1 MIFGYTAFAIN
12 YTDFACSG
20 KIGFFCD
27 MVVLTG
33 KKWAYVQ
40 THRRNIIFR
49 LKAEVVVMKKSTKHL
64 ITGVVLMAA
73 YLIGYTII
81 QFVLFLNGADA
92 VLSVLD
98 FSYPFDVVFGV
109 ILFTVFL
116 KSLNS
121 NKGAVSIKKAAIGL
135 VIVISV
141 LVGLMFILHLTRAY
155 ESLYTAIMSSE
166 WNIFD
171 RAAAWILD
179 GNGYLLSSDEFTL
192 SSILYSRFMPDAG
205 LIIRAMIILGT
216 AQISYIIHIK
226 LKFYTDIERQ
236 VA

>member
-1 MIFGYTAFAIN
+1 
-12 YTDFACSG
+12 
-20 KIGFFCD
+20 
-27 MVVLTG
+27 
-33 KKWAYVQ
+33 
-40 THRRNIIFR
+40 
-49 LKAEVVVMKKSTKHL
+49 MKKSTKHL

-73 YLIGYTII
+73 YLIGYTIL

-109 ILFTVFL
+109 ILFTLFL
-116 KSLNS
+116 KRLNS

-155 ESLYTAIMSSE
+155 ESLYTAIMSSDG
-166 WNIFD
+166 NIFD
-171 RAAAWILD
+171 RAAALILA
-179 GNGYLLSSDEFTL
+179 GNGYSLSYDAFTL
-192 SSILYSRFMPDAG
+192 SSILYSRIMPDAG

-216 AQISYIIHIK
+216 AQISYIIHSKHNQLRLRTYEI
-226 LKFYTDIERQ
+226 
-236 VA
+236 V